1 MSTFSPIIR
10 VRKFLDRMKQERS
23 DSPRGVKRFPSR
35 TLSGDN
41 EHAHGK
47 PRTNSLTGLEPFS
60 LYGSNGSSGY
70 LDSMD
75 MTPLVEQFKTFS
87 EHFNLKLGENA
98 FSVLP
103 NEAILL
109 IFSFLEVNDVFQA
122 RLVCRQWCCF
132 ADDNLIWKSLCLND
146 FGLNTMYGSTW
157 KETYSYLED
166 LFSDGLWEGMSKW
179 VDPQGFDN
187 EQKTTARLQFL
198 KRKRLPKSQKQK
210 DIDRIKSSKIPSSP
224 VTIHRVDSGSNP
236 SEPKTISPF
245 ANSLFKIVGSG
256 VTVNNSS
263 PSHFQIEGE
272 RDATDLQ
279 TFTWNKHFEKHTSTY
294 KGTIDYSKRTVEGT
308 IDYHDGT
315 THWKGMFF
323 YQKAPKTPTKS
334 NSKNVYA

>member
-1 MSTFSPIIR
+1 MSRHKSRT
-10 VRKFLDRMKQERS
+10 

-35 TLSGDN
+35 TLSGDS

-47 PRTNSLTGLEPFS
+47 LRTSTLTGLEPFS
-60 LYGSNGSSGY
+60 LFGSNGSSGY

-87 EHFNLKLGENA
+87 EHFNLKLGESA

-103 NEAILL
+103 NEAILI

-122 RLVCRQWCCF
+122 RLVCKQWCCF

-157 KETYSYLED
+157 KETYLYLEE
-166 LFSDGLWEGMSKW
+166 LFADGLWEGMSKW

-198 KRKRLPKSQKQK
+198 KRKRKPKSR
-210 DIDRIKSSKIPSSP
+210 DIERVKSSKIPSSP
-224 VTIHRVDSGSNP
+224 VTIHRVDSNSNATESRP
-236 SEPKTISPF
+236 NQPGYT
-245 ANSLFKIVGSG
+245 NSLFKIVGSG
-256 VTVNNSS
+256 VTVNNNS

-272 RDATDLQ
+272 RDSSDL
-279 TFTWNKHFEKHTSTY
+279 TSFSWSKHFEKHTSVY
-294 KGTIDYSKRTVEGT
+294 KGKIDYGRRIVEGT

-315 THWKGMFF
+315 THWKGIFY
-323 YQKAPKTPTKS
+323 YQKALKQPTVKS